1 MPGFSI
7 RNPFFIIVVCLVL
20 LVIGVT
26 SLVRMPVDLF
36 PSINLPEVVVATF
49 YSGMPPQDI
58 ETDITDPLERFFTL
72 ASGIDHMES
81 RSLLGVSII
90 RVYFQPGTN
99 ADADVTELSNLA
111 LADLKRLP
119 PGTLPPVVLKFDA
132 SSLPVALVTVKGE
145 GLNETQL
152 HDYAQFQ
159 IRNQIAVVKGAEI
172 PPPFGGKY
180 RQIMVYVDPYKLT
193 SRQLSPMD
201 VVSAV
206 NNSNLILP
214 AGDVKIGSN
223 DYYVYS
229 NSLVDN
235 MKQLG
240 QVPVKTAGTSWVSV
254 DDLGQAEDANQ
265 IQYNLVRVDGQR
277 SCYIPIMKQ
286 GGDTNTIDVVNGVR
300 ALVGHLYDIP
310 KQMSANVV
318 FDQSVYVKEALKTV
332 LHEGVIGLALT
343 SLMILIFLGSVR
355 ATTAVLL
362 SIPLS
367 ALATFV
373 VLYMWSSTVNTMI
386 LAGLA
391 LAFSRVID
399 NSVISLEN
407 IYRHLEMG
415 AKPMVAAEIGGAEVN
430 LAVLAATLVDVVD
443 FFPVTFLYGVSKF
456 LFSALA
462 LAFCLSLLAS
472 FVVAMTV
479 IPLFCSRFL
488 KAVPHGGEHGQ
499 KEKDGEY
506 EVEPTTAVGH
516 SWWDRFNAGF
526 NRMFNRI
533 LDFYEVWVR
542 RAVQRPGLTVAV
554 LSGVFL
560 LSLAIYPLLGLA
572 FFPQTDAGQFTINLK
587 VPTGTRIE
595 VTEEYVAKVE
605 DLIRHAID
613 PKDLKMVVSN
623 LGVVPDFSSLYT
635 TNAGP
640 YTATV
645 QVALQDGHSKS
656 SFEYMDRV
664 QKEMAKQFPDIRT
677 FFSSGS
683 MVDAVLNM
691 GMPAP
696 IDVQVSSPDL
706 HQIYGV
712 AQDLASQIR
721 SLPGVGEVYIPQDL
735 NYPALRLDVD
745 RVHAGELGLTQKD
758 VVDNVI
764 TALNSN
770 YMIAPNYW
778 VDHKSGNDYYLTV
791 QYFEKGRAAIHNM
804 TDLGQIPL
812 RAQASAKPDISC
824 GPAQMNPVSFKPM
837 RMTDPLKSAWA
848 CGQAIPD
855 SKRAHPPEF
864 SGPARPVTVLDN
876 VVRVKFVQ
884 TPTEVDHYQIQR
896 VLDVYV
902 TPAGEDLGS
911 VTNRIKRIVQDTKMP
926 ANVRV
931 NLRGMVEGMNASFKS
946 FGLGFLLSFVL
957 LFLILTAQ
965 FKSFVDPFL
974 IMLAIPMGFVG
985 VLIILPLTGSTL
997 NVMSLMGVLM
1007 LVGIADS
1014 NSILIVDF
1022 AHNLEKQGLSPADA
1036 VITACR
1042 VRLRPILMT
1051 SLATIIGMIPMA
1063 LKLGTGAEQYAPM
1076 AKAIIGGLTS
1086 SVVLTIFIVP
1096 AAYLLVYGKRNQDA
1110 AMASPTETAE

>member
-1 MPGFSI
+1 MSRFSI
-7 RNPFFIIVVCLVL
+7 RNPYFVVVICLAL
-20 LVIGVT
+20 MVIGVT
-26 SLVRMPVDLF
+26 SLLRMPIDLF

-90 RVYFQPGTN
+90 KVYFQPGTN

-132 SSLPVALVTVKGE
+132 SSLPVCLVTLKGE
-145 GLNETQL
+145 GLNQTQL
-152 HDYAQFQ
+152 HDIGQFT

-180 RQIMVYVDPYKLT
+180 RQIMVYVDPYKLA

-201 VVSAV
+201 VVGAV

-214 AGDVKIGSN
+214 AGDVKMGPF

-229 NSLVDN
+229 NSLVDS
-235 MKQLG
+235 MDELG
-240 QVPVKTAGTSWVSV
+240 KVPVKTVGSSWVSV
-254 DDLGQAEDANQ
+254 NDLGKAEDANQ
-265 IQYNLVRVDGQR
+265 IQYSVVRVDGQR
-277 SCYIPIMKQ
+277 SVYLPIMKQ
-286 GGDTNTIDVVNGVR
+286 GGDTNTIQVVDGIR
-300 ALVGHLYDIP
+300 DMIGHLYDIP
-310 KQMSANVV
+310 KELKATVV
-318 FDQSVYVKEALKTV
+318 FDQSAFVKEAIKTL
-332 LHEGVIGLALT
+332 LHEGLIGLILT
-343 SLMILIFLGSVR
+343 SLMILVFLGSVR
-355 ATTAVLL
+355 ATSAVFL

-373 VLYMWSSTVNTMI
+373 VLYMMDSTINTMI
-386 LAGLA
+386 LGGLA

-415 AKPMVAAEIGGAEVN
+415 AAPEAAAEAGGTEVS
-430 LAVLAATLVDVVD
+430 LAVLAATLTTVVV

-462 LAFCLSLLAS
+462 LAVVISLFAS
-472 FVVAMTV
+472 YIVAMTV

-488 KAVPHGGEHGQ
+488 KAVPHSAGHGDAHGELGS
-499 KEKDGEY
+499 
-506 EVEPTTAVGH
+506 EPTGTH

-526 NRMFNRI
+526 NRMFNKL
-533 LDFYEVWVR
+533 LDFYEYWVR
-542 RAVQRPGLTVAV
+542 RAVLRPGLTVAI

-560 LSLAIYPLLGLA
+560 ASLAIYPLLGLA

-605 DLIRHAID
+605 DLIRHTVDA
-613 PKDLKMVVSN
+613 KDLKMVVSN
-623 LGVVPDFSSLYT
+623 IGVVPDFSSLYT

-640 YTATV
+640 YTATI
-645 QVALQDGHSKS
+645 QVALQDGHSQS
-656 SFEYMDRV
+656 SFTYMDRV
-664 QKEMAKQFPDIRT
+664 QKEMATQFPDIRT

-712 AQDLASQIR
+712 AQDLASRIR

-791 QYFEKGRAAIHNM
+791 QYFEKGRAAIQNF
-804 TDLGQIPL
+804 TDLTNIPIHAPNL
-812 RAQASAKPDISC
+812 RQP
-824 GPAQMNPVSFKPM
+824 
-837 RMTDPLKSAWA
+837 T
-848 CGQAIPD
+848 
-855 SKRAHPPEF
+855 
-864 SGPARPVTVLDN
+864 TLDA
-876 VVRVKFVQ
+876 VVKLNNIQ

-896 VLDVYV
+896 VVDIYV
-902 TPAGEDLGS
+902 TPATEDLGKVS
-911 VTNRIKRIVQDTKMP
+911 NEVARVIPQLKVP
-926 ANVRV
+926 ENVRI
-931 NLRGMVEGMNASFKS
+931 NMRGMVQGMNASFRS
-946 FGLGFLLSFVL
+946 FAIGLSLSVVL
-957 LFLILTAQ
+957 LYLILVAQ
-965 FKSFVDPFL
+965 FKSFKDPFL
-974 IMLAIPMGFVG
+974 IMLAIPMGFIG
-985 VLIILPLTGSTL
+985 VLIVLPLTGTTL

-1007 LVGIADS
+1007 LVGISAS
-1014 NSILIVDF
+1014 NSILIVEF
-1022 AHNLEKQGLSPADA
+1022 THRLEQQGKDIEEA
-1036 VITACR
+1036 VITSCR

-1051 SLATIIGMIPMA
+1051 SLATIIGMVPMA
-1063 LKLGTGAEQYAPM
+1063 LKLGTGSEQYAPL
-1076 AKAIIGGLTS
+1076 ARTIIGGLTV
-1086 SVVLTIFIVP
+1086 SVVLTVFIVP
-1096 AAYLLVYGKRNQDA
+1096 AAYLLAYRNRQTV
-1110 AMASPTETAE
+1110 TEP

>member
-7 RNPFFIIVVCLVL
+7 RNPYFIIVICLTL

-26 SLVRMPVDLF
+26 SLARMPVDLF
-36 PSINLPEVVVATF
+36 PPINLPEVVVATF
-49 YSGMPPQDI
+49 YTGMPPEDI

-72 ASGIDHMES
+72 ASGVDHMES
-81 RSLLGVSII
+81 RSMLGVSII
-90 RVYFQPGTN
+90 RVYFQPGTS
-99 ADADVTELSNLA
+99 ADADVSELSNLA

-145 GLNETQL
+145 GLDETQL

-159 IRNQIAVVKGAEI
+159 IRNQIAVVPGAEI
-172 PPPFGGKY
+172 PGVFGGIY
-180 RQIMVYVDPYKLT
+180 RQIMVYVDPYKLQ
-193 SRQLSPMD
+193 SRQLSVMD
-201 VVSAV
+201 VVGAV
-206 NNSNLILP
+206 NDSNLILP
-214 AGDVKIGSN
+214 AGDVKMGPY
-223 DYYVYS
+223 DYFVYS

-240 QVPVKTAGTSWVSV
+240 EVPLKVKGNSWVTV
-254 DDLGQAEDANQ
+254 NDVGKAEDAHG
-265 IQYNLVRVDGQR
+265 IQSNIVRIDGQR
-277 SCYIPIMKQ
+277 SAYIPIMKQ
-286 GGDTNTIDVVNGVR
+286 GGDTNTIALVDGVR
-300 ALVGHLYDIP
+300 QLIKHLYDIP
-310 KQMSANVV
+310 PQMKTSIV
-318 FDQSVYVKEALKTV
+318 FDQSVYVKEAINTV
-332 LHEGVIGLALT
+332 LHEGFLGLILT
-343 SLMILIFLGSVR
+343 SLMILIFLGSFR
-355 ATTAVLL
+355 ATSAVLL

-367 ALATFV
+367 ALAALV
-373 VLYMWSSTVNTMI
+373 VLALMGGTVNTMI
-386 LAGLA
+386 LGGMA

-415 AKPMVAAEIGGAEVN
+415 AVPMVAAEVGGAEVN

-443 FFPVTFLYGVSKF
+443 FFPVVFLYGVAKF

-479 IPLFCSRFL
+479 IPLFCSRYL
-488 KAVPHGGEHGQ
+488 KAVPHGERHAG
-499 KEKDGEY
+499 KENEY
-506 EVEPTTAVGH
+506 DIEPTSATGH
-516 SWWDRFNAGF
+516 SWMERFNARF
-526 NRMFNRI
+526 NRMFNKV
-533 LDFYEVWVR
+533 LDYYEHWVR
-542 RAVQRPGLTVAV
+542 RAVARPGLTVAI
-554 LSGVFL
+554 LSGAFL
-560 LSLAIYPLLGLA
+560 ASLAIYPLLGLA
-572 FFPQTDAGQFTINLK
+572 FFPKTDAGQFTINVK

-595 VTEEYVAKVE
+595 IANEYVAKVE
-605 DLIRHAID
+605 DLIRHEVE
-613 PKDLKMVVSN
+613 PKDFKRIVSN
-623 LGVVPDFSSLYT
+623 IGVVPDFSSLYT
-635 TNAGP
+635 TNSGP

-645 QVALQDGHSKS
+645 QVALNEPHRLS

-664 QKEMAKQFPDIRT
+664 QKAMASQFPDIRT

-683 MVDAVLNM
+683 MVDAILNS
-691 GMPAP
+691 GAPAP

-706 HQIYGV
+706 DQIYGI
-712 AQDLASQIR
+712 AQNLATR
-721 SLPGVGEVYIPQDL
+721 FREVHGVGQVFIPQDM
-735 NYPALRLDVD
+735 NYPALRLDVN

-778 VDHKSGNDYYLTV
+778 VDRSSGNDYYLTV
-791 QYFEKGRAAIHNM
+791 QYFEHGSAAIHNM
-804 TDLGQIPL
+804 ADLGQIPL
-812 RAQASAKPDISC
+812 RDPGNGAEMSC
-824 GPAQMNPVSFKPM
+824 GPAGPPPPQPGSG
-837 RMTDPLKSAWA
+837 RSSWA
-848 CGQAIPD
+848 CAGR
-855 SKRAHPPEF
+855 S
-864 SGPARPVTVLDN
+864 RPTTVLKN
-876 VVRVKFVQ
+876 VVDVKQVL

-896 VLDVYV
+896 AVDIFV
-902 TPAGEDLGS
+902 TPNGEDLGR
-911 VTNRIKRIVQDTKMP
+911 VTSSIRDILAKEKIP
-926 ANVRV
+926 SNVRV
-931 NLRGMVEGMNASFKS
+931 NLRGMVQGMEASFKS
-946 FGLGFLLSFVL
+946 FAFGFLISFLL

-965 FKSFVDPFL
+965 FKSFIDPFL
-974 IMLAIPMGFVG
+974 IMLAIPMGFIG
-985 VLIILPLTGSTL
+985 VLIILPLTHSTL

-1063 LKLGTGAEQYAPM
+1063 LKMGTGAEQYAPM

-1096 AAYLLVYGKRNQDA
+1096 AAYLLVYGKRGAQNA
-1110 AMASPTETAE
+1110 ANSTPEPAQ

>member
-7 RNPFFIIVVCLVL
+7 RNPYFIVVICLTL
-20 LVIGVT
+20 LLIGAV
-26 SLVRMPVDLF
+26 SIARMPVDLF
-36 PSINLPEVVVATF
+36 PPINLPEVVVATF
-49 YSGMPPQDI
+49 YTGMPPEDI
-58 ETDITDPLERFFTL
+58 EFDITDPLERFFTL
-72 ASGIDHMES
+72 ASGVDHMES

-90 RVYFQPGTN
+90 KVYFQPGTN
-99 ADADVTELSNLA
+99 PDTDVSQLSNLA

-152 HDYAQFQ
+152 HDYAQFA
-159 IRNQIAVVKGAEI
+159 IRNQIAVVPGAVI

-180 RQIMVYVDPYKLT
+180 RQIMVYVDPYRLV
-193 SRQLSPMD
+193 SRQLSLMD
-201 VVSAV
+201 VVGAV
-206 NNSNLILP
+206 NDSNLILP
-214 AGDVKIGSN
+214 AGDVKMGPY
-223 DYYVYS
+223 DYFVYS

-235 MKQLG
+235 MDQLSK
-240 QVPVKTAGTSWVSV
+240 VPLKVRGHSWVTV
-254 DDLGQAEDANQ
+254 NDVGKAEDANQ
-265 IQYNLVRVDGQR
+265 IQYNIVRIDGQK
-277 SCYIPIMKQ
+277 SVYIPIMKQ
-286 GGDTNTIDVVNGVR
+286 GGDTNTIAVVDGVR
-300 ALVGHLYDIP
+300 QLIKHLYDIP
-310 KQMSANVV
+310 KQMVTGVV
-318 FDQSVYVKEALKTV
+318 FDQSVYVKEAIRTV
-332 LHEGVIGLALT
+332 LHEGFLGLILT
-343 SLMILIFLGSVR
+343 SLMILVFLGSFR
-355 ATTAVLL
+355 ATSAVLL

-367 ALATFV
+367 ALAAFV
-373 VLYMWSSTVNTMI
+373 VLALMGGTVNTMI
-386 LAGLA
+386 LGGMA

-415 AKPMVAAEIGGAEVN
+415 AAPLIAAEVGGAEVN

-443 FFPVTFLYGVSKF
+443 FFPVIFLYGVAKF

-488 KAVPHGGEHGQ
+488 KAVPHAGHNHKQ
-499 KEKDGEY
+499 KKEGEY
-506 EVEPTTAVGH
+506 DIEPTAPVSQ
-516 SWWDRFNAGF
+516 SWMDRFNARF

-533 LDFYEVWVR
+533 LDDYEYWVR
-542 RAVQRPGLTVAV
+542 RALKRPGLTVVV
-554 LSGVFL
+554 LMGVFL
-560 LSLAIYPLLGLA
+560 ASLAIYPLTGLA
-572 FFPQTDAGQFTINLK
+572 FFPKTDAGQFTINMK

-595 VTEEYVAKVE
+595 VTNDYVAKVE
-605 DLIRHAID
+605 DLIRNNLEA
-613 PKDLKMVVSN
+613 KDLKRIVSN
-623 LGVVPDFSSLYT
+623 IGVVPDFSSLYT
-635 TNAGP
+635 NNAGP

-645 QVALQDGHSKS
+645 QVQLNEPHHLS

-664 QKEMAKQFPDIRT
+664 QKQMARKFPDIRT

-683 MVDAVLNM
+683 MVDAILNT
-691 GMPAP
+691 GKAAP
-696 IDVQVSSPDL
+696 IDVQISSPDL
-706 HQIYGV
+706 HEIHDIAEGLVPKIQQV
-712 AQDLASQIR
+712 H
-721 SLPGVGEVYIPQDL
+721 GVGQVYIPQDMD
-735 NYPALRLDVD
+735 YPALRLDVD

-778 VDHKSGNDYYLTV
+778 VDRKTGNDYYLTV
-791 QYFEKGRAAIHNM
+791 QFFEKGHAAVHNL

-812 RAQASAKPDISC
+812 RDPADGAGMKC
-824 GPAQMNPVSFKPM
+824 GLPAQPPQPGASG
-837 RMTDPLKSAWA
+837 SAWA
-848 CGQAIPD
+848 CDSGQ
-855 SKRAHPPEF
+855 
-864 SGPARPVTVLDN
+864 GRPITVLNN
-876 VVRVKFVQ
+876 VVDVKPIQ
-884 TPTEVDHYQIQR
+884 TPSEIDHYQIQR
-896 VLDVYV
+896 VVDVFV
-902 TPAGEDLGS
+902 TPAGEDLQRVTSS
-911 VTNRIKRIVQDTKMP
+911 VRDILAKAQIP
-926 ANVRV
+926 GNVRV
-931 NLRGMVEGMNASFKS
+931 NLRGMVEGMEASFKS
-946 FGLGFLLSFVL
+946 FALGFLISFVL

-985 VLIILPLTGSTL
+985 VMIILPLTHTTL

-1007 LVGIADS
+1007 LIGIADS

-1022 AHNLEKQGLSPADA
+1022 AHNLEKEGLSPEDA

-1063 LKLGTGAEQYAPM
+1063 LKLGTGAEQYTPM
-1076 AKAIIGGLTS
+1076 ARAIIGGLTS
-1086 SVVLTIFIVP
+1086 SVLLTIFIVP
-1096 AAYLLVYGKRNQDA
+1096 AAYLLVYGRKKNSA
-1110 AMASPTETAE
+1110 TEVSPTEPAQ

>member
-7 RNPFFIIVVCLVL
+7 RNPYFIIVLCLAL

-26 SLVRMPVDLF
+26 SVARMPVDLF
-36 PSINLPEVVVATF
+36 PPINLPEVVVATF
-49 YSGMPPQDI
+49 FTGMPPEDI
-58 ETDITDPLERFFTL
+58 EFDITDPLERFFTL
-72 ASGIDHMES
+72 AAGVDHMES

-90 RVYFQPGTN
+90 KVYFQPGTN
-99 ADADVTELSNLA
+99 ADTDVSELSNLA

-132 SSLPVALVTVKGE
+132 SSLPVALVTVSGA
-145 GLNETQL
+145 GLTETQL
-152 HDYAQFQ
+152 HDFAQFQ
-159 IRNQIAVVKGAEI
+159 IRNQIAVVPGAEI

-180 RQIMVYVDPYKLT
+180 RQIMVYVDPYKLL
-193 SRQLSPMD
+193 SRQLSLMD
-201 VVSAV
+201 VVGAV
-206 NNSNLILP
+206 NDSNLILP
-214 AGDVKIGSN
+214 AGDVKMGPY
-223 DYYVYS
+223 DYFVYS

-235 MKQLG
+235 MEQLNQLPLKVRG
-240 QVPVKTAGTSWVSV
+240 HSWVRV
-254 DDLGQAEDANQ
+254 GDVGKAEDANQ
-265 IQYNLVRVDGQR
+265 IQYNEVRIDGQK
-277 SCYIPIMKQ
+277 SAYIPIMKQ
-286 GGDTNTIDVVNGVR
+286 GGNTNTIAVVDGVR
-300 ALVGHLYDIP
+300 DLIKHLYDIP
-310 KQMSANVV
+310 KQMVTSIV
-318 FDQSVYVKEALKTV
+318 FDQSIYVKEAIRTV
-332 LHEGVIGLALT
+332 LHEGALGLILT
-343 SLMILIFLGSVR
+343 SLMILIFLGSFR
-355 ATTAVLL
+355 ATSAVLL

-367 ALATFV
+367 ALAAFV
-373 VLYMWSSTVNTMI
+373 VLALMGGTVNTMI
-386 LAGLA
+386 LGGMA

-415 AKPMVAAEIGGAEVN
+415 AAPMVAAEVGGAEVN

-443 FFPVTFLYGVSKF
+443 FFPVVFLYGVAKF

-488 KAVPHGGEHGQ
+488 KAVPHAVAER
-499 KEKDGEY
+499 KEGEY
-506 EVEPTTAVGH
+506 DLEPTTAYKK
-516 SWWDRFNAGF
+516 SWMERFNASF
-526 NRMFNRI
+526 NRMFNKI
-533 LDFYEVWVR
+533 LDYYEYWVR
-542 RAVQRPGLTVAV
+542 RALTRPGLTVAV
-554 LSGVFL
+554 LSGVFVA
-560 LSLAIYPLLGLA
+560 SLAIYPLLGLA
-572 FFPQTDAGQFTINLK
+572 FFPKTDAGQFTINVK

-595 VTEEYVAKVE
+595 VTDRYIAKVE
-605 DLIRHAID
+605 DLIRNTIGTT
-613 PKDLKMVVSN
+613 DLKRIVSN
-623 LGVVPDFSSLYT
+623 IGVVPDFSSLYT

-645 QVALQDGHSKS
+645 QVQLTADHKVS
-656 SFEYMDRV
+656 SFEYMANV
-664 QKEMAKQFPDIRT
+664 QEKMAKQFPDIRT

-683 MVDAVLNM
+683 MVDAILNT

-696 IDVQVSSPDL
+696 IDVQVSSPNLD
-706 HQIYGV
+706 QIYGI
-712 AQDLASQIR
+712 AQNLAGQIR
-721 SLPGVGEVYIPQDL
+721 SVPGVGQIYIPQDL

-745 RVHAGELGLTQKD
+745 RVHAGEMGLSQKD

-778 VDHKSGNDYYLTV
+778 VDRVTGNDYYLTV
-791 QYFEKGRAAIHNM
+791 QYFEHGQAAIHNV

-812 RAQASAKPDISC
+812 RDPGDAGSLSC
-824 GPAQMNPVSFKPM
+824 GPMSTPQQPGGDVHP
-837 RMTDPLKSAWA
+837 AWA
-848 CGQAIPD
+848 CNGA
-855 SKRAHPPEF
+855 
-864 SGPARPVTVLDN
+864 GRPITVLNN
-876 VVRVKFVQ
+876 VVNISQVP
-884 TPTEVDHYQIQR
+884 TPTEIDHYQIQR
-896 VLDVYV
+896 AIDVYV
-902 TPAGEDLGS
+902 TPSAEDLGRVTDS
-911 VTNRIKRIVQDTKMP
+911 VRDIIAKAKIP
-926 ANVRV
+926 GNVRV
-931 NLRGMVEGMNASFKS
+931 HLRGMVQGMEASFKS
-946 FGLGFLLSFVL
+946 FALGFTISFIL

-965 FKSFVDPFL
+965 FKSFIDPFL

-985 VLIILPLTGSTL
+985 VFIILPLTHSTL

-1022 AHNLEKQGLSPADA
+1022 AHNLEQQGLTPKDA

-1063 LKLGTGAEQYAPM
+1063 LKLGTGAEQYTPM
-1076 AKAIIGGLTS
+1076 ARAIIGGLTS

-1096 AAYLLVYGKRNQDA
+1096 AAYLLIYGRKKNE
-1110 AMASPTETAE
+1110 ASEAPSPEPAQ

>member
-1 MPGFSI
+1 MPRFSI
-7 RNPFFIIVVCLVL
+7 RNPYFIIVICLVL

-26 SLVRMPVDLF
+26 SLARMPVDLF
-36 PSINLPEVVVATF
+36 PPINLPEVVVATF
-49 YSGMPPQDI
+49 YSGMPPQDV

-72 ASGIDHMES
+72 ASGVDHMES
-81 RSLLGVSII
+81 RSMLGISII
-90 RVYFQPGTN
+90 RVYFQPGTS

-159 IRNQIAVVKGAEI
+159 IRNQIAGVPGAEI
-172 PPPFGGKY
+172 PGVFGGTY
-180 RQIMVYVDPYKLT
+180 RQVMVYVDPYKLL
-193 SRQLSPMD
+193 SRQLSLMD
-201 VVSAV
+201 VVGAV
-206 NNSNLILP
+206 NDSNLILP
-214 AGDVKIGSN
+214 AGDVKMGPY
-223 DYYVYS
+223 DYFVYS

-235 MKQLG
+235 MDQLG
-240 QVPVKTAGTSWVSV
+240 QIPLKVKGNSWVMV
-254 DDLGQAEDANQ
+254 NDVGKAEDAHG
-265 IQYNLVRVDGQR
+265 IQTNVVRIDGQK
-277 SCYIPIMKQ
+277 SVYIPIMKQ
-286 GGDTNTIDVVNGVR
+286 GGDTNTIAVVDGVR
-300 ALVGHLYDIP
+300 KLIKHLYDIP
-310 KQMSANVV
+310 KQMTTSIV
-318 FDQSVYVKEALKTV
+318 FDQSVYVKEAIDTV
-332 LHEGVIGLALT
+332 LHEGFLGLILT
-343 SLMILIFLGSVR
+343 SLMILIFLGSFR
-355 ATTAVLL
+355 ATSAVLL

-367 ALATFV
+367 ALAAFV
-373 VLYMWSSTVNTMI
+373 VLALMGGTVNTMI
-386 LAGLA
+386 LGGMA

-399 NSVISLEN
+399 NSVIAIEN

-415 AKPMVAAEIGGAEVN
+415 ALPMVAAEVGGSEVA

-443 FFPVTFLYGVSKF
+443 FFPVVFLYGVAKF

-488 KAVPHGGEHGQ
+488 KAVTHLPKPE
-499 KEKDGEY
+499 KENEY
-506 EVEPTTAVGH
+506 EVEPTTATDH
-516 SWWDRFNAGF
+516 SWLDRFNARF
-526 NRMFNRI
+526 NRMFNKL
-533 LDFYEVWVR
+533 LDFYERWVR
-542 RAVQRPGLTVAV
+542 RALQRPGLTVIA
-554 LSGVFL
+554 LSCVFL

-572 FFPQTDAGQFTINLK
+572 FFPKTDAGQFTINLK

-595 VTEEYVAKVE
+595 MTDQYVAKVE
-605 DLIRHAID
+605 DLIRHTVEA
-613 PKDLKMVVSN
+613 KDLKRIVSN
-623 LGVVPDFSSLYT
+623 IGVVPDFSALYT
-635 TNAGP
+635 VNSGP
-640 YTATV
+640 YTATI
-645 QVALQDGHSKS
+645 QVALNEPHKLS

-664 QKEMAKQFPDIRT
+664 QKAMASQFPEMRT

-683 MVDAVLNM
+683 MVDAILNM

-706 HQIYGV
+706 DQIYGI
-712 AQDLASQIR
+712 AQNLATRIR
-721 SLPGVGEVYIPQDL
+721 EVHGVGQVYIPQDM
-735 NYPALRLDVD
+735 NYPTLQLNVD

-778 VDHKSGNDYYLTV
+778 VDRKSGNDYYLTV
-791 QYFEKGRAAIHNM
+791 QFFEHGNGAIQNM
-804 TDLGQIPL
+804 LDLGQIPL
-812 RAQASAKPDISC
+812 RDPSSGSQMNCGPTGPPQAGSGRSSWSC
-824 GPAQMNPVSFKPM
+824 G
-837 RMTDPLKSAWA
+837 
-848 CGQAIPD
+848 GQ
-855 SKRAHPPEF
+855 
-864 SGPARPVTVLDN
+864 GRPTTVLKN
-876 VVRVKFVQ
+876 VVDVKQVL

-896 VLDVYV
+896 AIDIYV
-902 TPAGEDLGS
+902 TPSGEDLGK
-911 VTNRIKRIVQDTKMP
+911 VTSAVQKILANTKIP
-926 ANVRV
+926 GNVRV
-931 NLRGMVEGMNASFKS
+931 NLRGMVQGMNASFKS
-946 FGLGFLLSFVL
+946 FALGFLISFLL

-985 VLIILPLTGSTL
+985 VLIILPLTHSTL

-1022 AHNLEKQGLSPADA
+1022 AHNLEREGLSPADA

-1063 LKLGTGAEQYAPM
+1063 MKLGTGAEQYAPM

-1086 SVVLTIFIVP
+1086 SVLLTIFIVP
-1096 AAYLLVYGKRNQDA
+1096 AAYLLVYGKRDA
-1110 AMASPTETAE
+1110 KPATNITVETTE

>member
-7 RNPFFIIVVCLVL
+7 RNPYFIIVICLTL

-26 SLVRMPVDLF
+26 SIARMPIDLF
-36 PSINLPEVVVATF
+36 PPINLPEVVVATF
-49 YSGMPPQDI
+49 YTGMPPEDI

-72 ASGIDHMES
+72 ASGVDHMES
-81 RSLLGVSII
+81 RSMLGVSII
-90 RVYFQPGTN
+90 RVYFQPGTS
-99 ADADVTELSNLA
+99 ADADVSQLSNLA

-159 IRNQIAVVKGAEI
+159 IRNQIAVVPGAEI
-172 PPPFGGKY
+172 PGVFGGIY
-180 RQIMVYVDPYKLT
+180 RQIMVYVDPYKLQ
-193 SRQLSPMD
+193 SRQLSVMD
-201 VVSAV
+201 VVGAV
-206 NNSNLILP
+206 NDANLILP
-214 AGDVKIGSN
+214 AGDVKMGPY
-223 DYYVYS
+223 DYFVYS

-240 QVPVKTAGTSWVSV
+240 EVPLKVKGSSWVTV
-254 DDLGQAEDANQ
+254 NDVGKAEDAHQ
-265 IQYNLVRVDGQR
+265 IQYNIVRVDGQR
-277 SCYIPIMKQ
+277 SAYIPIMKQ
-286 GGDTNTIDVVNGVR
+286 GGDTNTIAVVDGVR
-300 ALVGHLYDIP
+300 QLIKHLYDIP
-310 KQMSANVV
+310 QQMKTSIV
-318 FDQSVYVKEALKTV
+318 FDQSVYVKEAIDTV
-332 LHEGVIGLALT
+332 LHEGFLGLILT
-343 SLMILIFLGSVR
+343 SIMILVFLGSFR
-355 ATTAVLL
+355 ATVAVLL

-367 ALATFV
+367 ALAAFV
-373 VLYMWSSTVNTMI
+373 VLAMMGGTINTMI
-386 LAGLA
+386 LGGMA

-415 AKPMVAAEIGGAEVN
+415 AVPMIAAEAGGSEVN

-443 FFPVTFLYGVSKF
+443 FFPVVFLYGVAKF

-488 KAVPHGGEHGQ
+488 KAVAHVPQHE
-499 KEKDGEY
+499 KEGEY
-506 EVEPTTAVGH
+506 ELEPTTAPNH
-516 SWWDRFNAGF
+516 TWMERFNAGF
-526 NRMFNRI
+526 NRMFNKV
-533 LDFYEVWVR
+533 LDYYEYWVR
-542 RAVQRPGLTVAV
+542 RAVVRPGLTVAV
-554 LSGVFL
+554 LGGVFL
-560 LSLAIYPLLGLA
+560 ASIAIYPLLGLA
-572 FFPQTDAGQFTINLK
+572 FFPKTDAGQFTINLK

-595 VTEEYVAKVE
+595 IADQYVAKVE
-605 DLIRHAID
+605 DLIRHEVE
-613 PKDLKMVVSN
+613 PKDFKRIVSN
-623 LGVVPDFSSLYT
+623 IGVVPDFSSLYT
-635 TNAGP
+635 TNSGP

-645 QVALQDGHSKS
+645 QVALNEPHRLS

-664 QKEMAKQFPDIRT
+664 QKAMASQFPDIRT

-683 MVDAVLNM
+683 MVDAILNS
-691 GMPAP
+691 GAPAP

-706 HQIYGV
+706 HQIYGI
-712 AQDLASQIR
+712 AQTLATRIR
-721 SLPGVGEVYIPQDL
+721 EVHGVGQVFIPQDM

-764 TALNSN
+764 TALNSD

-778 VDHKSGNDYYLTV
+778 VDRSSGNDYYLTV
-791 QYFEKGRAAIHNM
+791 QYFEHGRSAIRNLA
-804 TDLGQIPL
+804 DLGQIPL
-812 RAQASAKPDISC
+812 RDPGNGAGMSC
-824 GPAQMNPVSFKPM
+824 GPSGPPQPGNGHS
-837 RMTDPLKSAWA
+837 SWA
-848 CGQAIPD
+848 CLGQ
-855 SKRAHPPEF
+855 
-864 SGPARPVTVLDN
+864 GRPTTVLKN
-876 VVRVKFVQ
+876 VVDVKQVL

-896 VLDVYV
+896 AVDIFV
-902 TPAGEDLGS
+902 TPNGEDLGK
-911 VTNRIKRIVQDTKMP
+911 VTSSIRDILAKEKIP
-926 ANVRV
+926 SNVRV
-931 NLRGMVEGMNASFKS
+931 NLRGMVQGMEASFKS
-946 FGLGFLLSFVL
+946 FAFGFLISFL
-957 LFLILTAQ
+957 LLYLILTAQ

-985 VLIILPLTGSTL
+985 VLIILPLTHSTL

-1036 VITACR
+1036 VITSCR

-1063 LKLGTGAEQYAPM
+1063 MKLGTGAEQYAPM

-1086 SVVLTIFIVP
+1086 SVLLTIFIVP
-1096 AAYLLVYGKRNQDA
+1096 AAYLLVYGKREAGDTAN
-1110 AMASPTETAE
+1110 PTPETAA

>member
-7 RNPFFIIVVCLVL
+7 RNPYFIIVICLTL

-26 SLVRMPVDLF
+26 SLARMPVDLF
-36 PSINLPEVVVATF
+36 PPINLPEVVVATF
-49 YSGMPPQDI
+49 YTGMPPEDI

-72 ASGIDHMES
+72 ASGVDHMES
-81 RSLLGVSII
+81 RSMLGVSII
-90 RVYFQPGTN
+90 RVYFQPGTS
-99 ADADVTELSNLA
+99 ADADVSELSNLA

-145 GLNETQL
+145 GLDETQL

-159 IRNQIAVVKGAEI
+159 IRNQIAVVPGAEI
-172 PPPFGGKY
+172 PGVFGGIY
-180 RQIMVYVDPYKLT
+180 RQIMVYVDPYKLQ
-193 SRQLSPMD
+193 SRQLSVMD
-201 VVSAV
+201 VVGAV
-206 NNSNLILP
+206 NDSNLILP
-214 AGDVKIGSN
+214 AGDVKMGPY
-223 DYYVYS
+223 DYFVYS

-240 QVPVKTAGTSWVSV
+240 EVPLKVKGNSWVTV
-254 DDLGQAEDANQ
+254 NDVGKAEDAHG
-265 IQYNLVRVDGQR
+265 IQSNIVRIDGQR
-277 SCYIPIMKQ
+277 SAYIPIMKQ
-286 GGDTNTIDVVNGVR
+286 GGDTNTIALVDGVR
-300 ALVGHLYDIP
+300 QLIKHLYDIP
-310 KQMSANVV
+310 PQMKTSIV
-318 FDQSVYVKEALKTV
+318 FDQSVYVKEAINTV
-332 LHEGVIGLALT
+332 LHEGFLGLILT
-343 SLMILIFLGSVR
+343 SLMILIFLGSFR
-355 ATTAVLL
+355 ATSAVLL

-367 ALATFV
+367 ALAALV
-373 VLYMWSSTVNTMI
+373 VLALMGGTVNTMI
-386 LAGLA
+386 LGGMA

-415 AKPMVAAEIGGAEVN
+415 AVPMVAAEVGGAEVN

-443 FFPVTFLYGVSKF
+443 FFPVVFLYGVAKF

-479 IPLFCSRFL
+479 IPLFCSRYL
-488 KAVPHGGEHGQ
+488 KAVPHGERHAG
-499 KEKDGEY
+499 KENEY
-506 EVEPTTAVGH
+506 DIEPTSATGH
-516 SWWDRFNAGF
+516 SWMERFNARF
-526 NRMFNRI
+526 NRMFNKV
-533 LDFYEVWVR
+533 LDYYEHWVR
-542 RAVQRPGLTVAV
+542 RAVARPGLTVAI
-554 LSGVFL
+554 LSGAFL
-560 LSLAIYPLLGLA
+560 ASLAIYPLLGLA
-572 FFPQTDAGQFTINLK
+572 FFPKTDAGQFTINVK

-595 VTEEYVAKVE
+595 IANEYVAKVE
-605 DLIRHAID
+605 DLIRHEVE
-613 PKDLKMVVSN
+613 PKDFKRIVSN
-623 LGVVPDFSSLYT
+623 IGVVPDFSSLYT
-635 TNAGP
+635 TNSGP

-645 QVALQDGHSKS
+645 QVALNEPHRLS
-656 SFEYMDRV
+656 SFEYMARV
-664 QKEMAKQFPDIRT
+664 QKAMASQFPDIRT

-683 MVDAVLNM
+683 MVDAILNS
-691 GMPAP
+691 GAPAP

-706 HQIYGV
+706 DQIYGI
-712 AQDLASQIR
+712 AQNLATR
-721 SLPGVGEVYIPQDL
+721 FREVHGVGQVFIPQDM
-735 NYPALRLDVD
+735 NYPALRLDVN

-778 VDHKSGNDYYLTV
+778 VDRSSGNDYYLTV
-791 QYFEKGRAAIHNM
+791 QYFEHGSAAIHNM
-804 TDLGQIPL
+804 ADLGQIPL
-812 RAQASAKPDISC
+812 RDPGNGAEMSC
-824 GPAQMNPVSFKPM
+824 GPAGPPPPQPGSG
-837 RMTDPLKSAWA
+837 RSSWA
-848 CGQAIPD
+848 CAGR
-855 SKRAHPPEF
+855 S
-864 SGPARPVTVLDN
+864 RPTTVLKN
-876 VVRVKFVQ
+876 VVDVKQVL

-896 VLDVYV
+896 AVDIFV
-902 TPAGEDLGS
+902 TPNGEDLGR
-911 VTNRIKRIVQDTKMP
+911 VTSSIRDILAKEKIP
-926 ANVRV
+926 SNVRV
-931 NLRGMVEGMNASFKS
+931 NLRGMVQGMEASFKS
-946 FGLGFLLSFVL
+946 FAFGFLISFLL

-965 FKSFVDPFL
+965 FKSFIDPFL
-974 IMLAIPMGFVG
+974 IMLAIPMGFIG
-985 VLIILPLTGSTL
+985 VLIILPLTHSTL

-1063 LKLGTGAEQYAPM
+1063 LKMGTGAEQYAPM

-1096 AAYLLVYGKRNQDA
+1096 AAYLLVYGKRGAQNA
-1110 AMASPTETAE
+1110 ANSTPEPAQ

>member
-7 RNPFFIIVVCLVL
+7 RNPYFIIVICLTL

-26 SLVRMPVDLF
+26 SLARMPVDLF
-36 PSINLPEVVVATF
+36 PPINLPEVVVATF
-49 YSGMPPQDI
+49 YTGMPPEDI

-72 ASGIDHMES
+72 AAGVDHMES
-81 RSLLGVSII
+81 RSMLGVSII
-90 RVYFQPGTN
+90 RVYFQPGTS
-99 ADADVTELSNLA
+99 ADADVSELSNLA

-159 IRNQIAVVKGAEI
+159 IRNQIAVVPGAEI
-172 PPPFGGKY
+172 PGVFGGIY
-180 RQIMVYVDPYKLT
+180 RQIMVYVDPYKLA
-193 SRQLSPMD
+193 SRQLSVMD
-201 VVSAV
+201 VVGAV
-206 NNSNLILP
+206 NSSNLILP
-214 AGDVKIGSN
+214 AGDVKMGPY
-223 DYYVYS
+223 DYFVYS

-235 MKQLG
+235 MDQLG
-240 QVPVKTAGTSWVSV
+240 KVPLKVKGNSWVTV
-254 DDLGQAEDANQ
+254 NDVGKAEDAHG
-265 IQYNLVRVDGQR
+265 IQTNIVRIDGQR
-277 SCYIPIMKQ
+277 SAYIPIMKQ
-286 GGDTNTIDVVNGVR
+286 GGDTNTIAVVDGVR
-300 ALVGHLYDIP
+300 QLIKHLYDIP
-310 KQMSANVV
+310 QQMKTSIV
-318 FDQSVYVKEALKTV
+318 FDQSVFVKEAIQTV
-332 LHEGVIGLALT
+332 LHEGALGLILT
-343 SLMILIFLGSVR
+343 SLMILIFLGSFR
-355 ATTAVLL
+355 ATSAVLL

-367 ALATFV
+367 ALAAFV
-373 VLYMWSSTVNTMI
+373 VLSLMGGTINTMI
-386 LAGLA
+386 LGGMA

-415 AKPMVAAEIGGAEVN
+415 AAPMVAAEVGGAEVN

-443 FFPVTFLYGVSKF
+443 FFPVVFLYGVAKF

-462 LAFCLSLLAS
+462 LAFCLSLMAS

-488 KAVPHGGEHGQ
+488 KAVQHIPERK
-499 KEKDGEY
+499 KENEY
-506 EVEPTTAVGH
+506 EVEPRSEADH
-516 SWWDRFNAGF
+516 SWMDRFNA
-526 NRMFNRI
+526 RFNRI
-533 LDFYEVWVR
+533 FNKVLDYYEYWVR
-542 RAVQRPGLTVAV
+542 RALVRPGLTVAI
-554 LSGVFL
+554 LGGVFL
-560 LSLAIYPLLGLA
+560 ASLAIYPLLGLA
-572 FFPQTDAGQFTINLK
+572 FFPKTDAGQFTINVK

-595 VTEEYVAKVE
+595 LANQYVAKLE
-605 DLIRHAID
+605 DLIRHEVEPRDFKRI
-613 PKDLKMVVSN
+613 VSN
-623 LGVVPDFSSLYT
+623 IGMVPDFSALYT
-635 TNAGP
+635 TNSGP
-640 YTATV
+640 YTATI
-645 QVALQDGHSKS
+645 QVALNEPHRLS

-664 QKEMAKQFPDIRT
+664 QKAMASQFPDVRT

-683 MVDAVLNM
+683 MVDAILNS
-691 GMPAP
+691 GAPAP

-706 HQIYGV
+706 DQIYGI
-712 AQDLASQIR
+712 AQRLADRIR
-721 SLPGVGEVYIPQDL
+721 KVRGVGQIYIPQDM

-778 VDHKSGNDYYLTV
+778 VDRKSGNDYYLTV
-791 QYFEKGRAAIHNM
+791 QYFEHGSGAIQNLA
-804 TDLGQIPL
+804 DLGQIPL
-812 RAQASAKPDISC
+812 RDPGSGAEMSC
-824 GPAQMNPVSFKPM
+824 GPAGPPPPQPGRARS
-837 RMTDPLKSAWA
+837 SWA
-848 CGQAIPD
+848 CAGA
-855 SKRAHPPEF
+855 
-864 SGPARPVTVLDN
+864 GRPTTVLNN
-876 VVRVKFVQ
+876 VVDVKQVL

-896 VLDVYV
+896 AVDIFV
-902 TPAGEDLGS
+902 TPNGEDLGR
-911 VTNRIKRIVQDTKMP
+911 VRNAIQDILAKEKDIP
-926 ANVRV
+926 SNVRV
-931 NLRGMVEGMNASFKS
+931 NLRGMVQGMEASFKS
-946 FGLGFLLSFVL
+946 FAFGFLISFLL

-985 VLIILPLTGSTL
+985 VLIILPLTHSTL

-1036 VITACR
+1036 VINACR

-1051 SLATIIGMIPMA
+1051 SLATIIGMIPLA

-1086 SVVLTIFIVP
+1086 SVALTIFIVP
-1096 AAYLLVYGKRNQDA
+1096 AAYLLVYGKRGAKDA
-1110 AMASPTETAE
+1110 ANPKPETAQ